1 MLSLHVFMF
10 VNIFQVFLYI
20 NKYSQ
25 SVSVWLL
32 AINVLLCN
40 FMYNKYT
47 KYTSNCTASTFGLY
61 LTGLIF

>member
-32 AINVLLCN
+32 AINVFCVILCIINILNILVTVQLLLLV
-40 FMYNKYT
+40 F
-47 KYTSNCTASTFGLY
+47 
-61 LTGLIF
+61 I